1 MIMLIMYL
9 IDTNIISE
17 LRKKKKANRGVQQF
31 FETTIEQEQRLFI
44 SAITIGE
51 LRRGVEMIYHRG
63 DKQQADTL
71 NKWLNSIVS
80 EFVENILD
88 FTVTE
93 SQVWGYLRVP
103 RHENAIDK
111 QIAATAL
118 THDLIVVT
126 RNVADFSET
135 GVKLLNPFE

>member
-1 MIMLIMYL
+1 MRALIMYL
-9 IDTNIISE
+9 IDTNVISE
-17 LRKKKKANRGVQQF
+17 LRKREKANKSVRQF
-31 FETTIEQEQRLFI
+31 FEKAIEQEQRLFI
-44 SAITIGE
+44 SVITIGE

-71 NKWLNSIVS
+71 NKWLNSTVS
-80 EFVENILD
+80 EFAENILN
-88 FTVTE
+88 FTEAE

-103 RHENAIDK
+103 RYENAIDK

-118 THDLIVVT
+118 THDLIIVT
-126 RNVADFSET
+126 RNVADFSAT

>member
-1 MIMLIMYL
+1 MYL
-9 IDTNIISE
+9 IDTNVISE
-17 LRKKKKANRGVQQF
+17 LRKREKANRGVRQF
-31 FETTIEQEQRLFI
+31 FEKAIEQEQRLFI
-44 SAITIGE
+44 SVITIGE

-71 NKWLNSIVS
+71 NKWLNSTVS
-80 EFVENILD
+80 EFAENILD
-88 FTVTE
+88 FTEAE

-103 RHENAIDK
+103 RYENAIDK

-126 RNVADFSET
+126 RNVADFSAT